1 MSIFQ
6 PKVFFVMFKRSK
18 GLAIL
23 IALSLLICIT
33 AAQTLNF
40 NTSRMSD
47 LQKPAKPHPA
57 PEKVEKQPAPIV
69 YGIATDTMEIVEGKV
84 ARGENLSE
92 ILSKYNITPTQV
104 FNLARKAKKIYNVR
118 RIAANRNYILLH
130 SLDSAQTARY
140 FIYEPNKIEYVI
152 YDLRDS
158 LAVTHVK
165 REIEIHER
173 VLAGEI
179 KSSLFESLV
188 EAGGSPQLVNKFADI
203 YAWRLNLNRI
213 QPGDKFKLI
222 YDEKVVNGETIGFGD
237 LKSAVFEHE
246 GKSIYAIGYDQGN
259 GVDYF
264 DEKGQS
270 LRTAFLK
277 EPLEYTRISSRFTK
291 RRFHPVQKRYK
302 AHLGTDFAA
311 PRGTPIRTVGDGIVL
326 DARYTRG
333 NGYFVKIKHNKT
345 YTTQYLHMSKFAR
358 GIRKGAHVKQG
369 QTIGYVGS
377 TGLAT
382 GPHLCYRFWKN
393 GRQVDALRV
402 KLPNGN
408 PVRRKNISEFTAL
421 KEETIKRMESIDTH
435 SVKPEL
441 LATGGAKQPKDA

>member
-1 MSIFQ
+1 
-6 PKVFFVMFKRSK
+6 MFKRSK

-33 AAQTLNF
+33 AAQTIDF
-40 NTSRMSD
+40 NTNRLTNLKNEVESNSA
-47 LQKPAKPHPA
+47 KPAA
-57 PEKVEKQPAPIV
+57 VEKQPAPIV
-69 YGIATDTMEIVEGKV
+69 YGIPTDTLEIVEGLV
-84 ARGENLSE
+84 ERGENLSE
-92 ILSKYNITPTQV
+92 ILAQYNITPVQV
-104 FNLARKAKKIYNVR
+104 HQLAKKAKKVYNVR
-118 RIAANRNYILLH
+118 RIAANRNYTILH
-130 SLDSAQTARY
+130 SQDSARTAQY
-140 FIYEPNKIEYVI
+140 FIYEPNLVEYVI

-158 LAVTHVK
+158 LTVTLVK
-165 REIEIHER
+165 REVEVIER
-173 VLAGEI
+173 TLAGEI

-188 EAGGSPQLVNKFADI
+188 AAGGSPQLVNKFADI

-222 YDEKVVNGETIGFGD
+222 YDEKVVNGQSIGFGD

-246 GKSIYAIGYDQGN
+246 GKPIYAIGFNQGN

-270 LRTAFLK
+270 LKTAFLK
-277 EPLEYTRISSRFTK
+277 EPLEYTRISSRFSK

-311 PRGTPIRTVGDGIVL
+311 PRGTPIRTVGDGVVVE
-326 DARYTRG
+326 ARYTRG
-333 NGYFVKIKHNKT
+333 NGYFVKVKHNKT

-358 GIRKGAHVKQG
+358 GVRKGVHVKQG

-402 KLPNGN
+402 KLPSAD
-408 PVRRKNISEFTAL
+408 PVNRKNMSEFTAL
-421 KEETIKRMESIDTH
+421 KEQTIKRMEAIDIKA
-435 SVKPEL
+435 VKPEL
-441 LATGGAKQPKDA
+441 LATGSTREPNDA

>member
-1 MSIFQ
+1 
-6 PKVFFVMFKRSK
+6 MFKRSK

-33 AAQTLNF
+33 AAQTIDF
-40 NTSRMSD
+40 NTNRLTNLKNEVESNSA
-47 LQKPAKPHPA
+47 KPAA
-57 PEKVEKQPAPIV
+57 VEKQPAPIV
-69 YGIATDTMEIVEGKV
+69 YGIPTDTLEIVEGLV
-84 ARGENLSE
+84 ERGENLSE
-92 ILSKYNITPTQV
+92 ILAQYNITPVQV
-104 FNLARKAKKIYNVR
+104 HQLAKKAKKVYNVR
-118 RIAANRNYILLH
+118 RIAANRNYTILH
-130 SLDSAQTARY
+130 SQDSARTAQY
-140 FIYEPNKIEYVI
+140 FIYEPNLVEYVI

-158 LAVTHVK
+158 LAVTLVK
-165 REIEIHER
+165 REVEVIER
-173 VLAGEI
+173 TLAGEI

-188 EAGGSPQLVNKFADI
+188 AAGGSPQLVNKFADI

-222 YDEKVVNGETIGFGD
+222 YDEKVVNGQSIGFGD

-246 GKSIYAIGYDQGN
+246 GKPIYAIGFNQGN

-270 LRTAFLK
+270 LKTAFLK
-277 EPLEYTRISSRFTK
+277 EPLEYTRISSRFSK

-311 PRGTPIRTVGDGIVL
+311 PRGTPIRTVGDGVVVE
-326 DARYTRG
+326 ARYTRG
-333 NGYFVKIKHNKT
+333 NGYFVKVKHNKT

-358 GIRKGAHVKQG
+358 GVRKGVHVKQG

-402 KLPNGN
+402 KLPSAD
-408 PVRRKNISEFTAL
+408 PVNRKNMSEFTAL
-421 KEETIKRMESIDTH
+421 KEQTIKRMEAIDIKA
-435 SVKPEL
+435 VKPEL
-441 LATGGAKQPKDA
+441 LATGSTREPNDA